1 MKPTSAVHLVV
12 QKHKR
17 LNCLFSAP
25 RYMTVGADA
34 LKLILHTFTP
44 VIKSNVLNAAPTVGV
59 DISREERYKKCIK
72 CYNSLVTI
80 RTFLLKRQT
89 MQGKLGHTFRELHI
103 LLQALD
109 SH

>member
-1 MKPTSAVHLVV
+1 MAGVAQP
-12 QKHKR
+12 
-17 LNCLFSAP
+17 SAP
-25 RYMTVGADA
+25 TRIAAAAPRPVEPYMTVGADA